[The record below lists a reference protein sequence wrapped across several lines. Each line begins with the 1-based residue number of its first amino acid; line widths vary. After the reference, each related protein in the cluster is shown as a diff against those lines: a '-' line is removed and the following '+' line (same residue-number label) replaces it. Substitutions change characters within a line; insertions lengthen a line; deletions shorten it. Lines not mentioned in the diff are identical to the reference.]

1 MQQQHIQRHAIFM
14 KRKLAAMIAFAT
26 ALFLFCI
33 ENVKAFTAP
42 FSSPDTLVMLA
53 TGLHS
58 VAKQN
63 QLWKNKREMKLSPA
77 LRKTSISN
85 ARSTSNA
92 SSSSTSLKAFGFGA
106 PVEQKRSSPQMLD
119 MKTSINAFNGWY
131 NHMDP
136 VARPPVYD
144 DEATDYSFSFSSPA
158 DSWPS
163 SFVDDAVT
171 TLPST
176 PSNTLLASER
186 NKQSKLPRP
195 IRTIRKIAGW
205 FLDTPV
211 ARNARG
217 FGTQTY
223 L

>member
-42 FSSPDTLVMLA
+42 LSSPDTLVMLA

-63 QLWKNKREMKLSPA
+63 QLWKKSIKLSPA
-77 LRKTSISN
+77 LRKTSHGN
-85 ARSTSNA
+85 TSA
-92 SSSSTSLKAFGFGA
+92 SSTSTSLKAFGFGA
-106 PVEQKRSSPQMLD
+106 SVEQKRPSPQMLD

-131 NHMDP
+131 NQMDP

-171 TLPST
+171 TS
-176 PSNTLLASER
+176 SAASASTLLASER
-186 NKQSKLPRP
+186 KQQSKRPRP

>member
-1 MQQQHIQRHAIFM
+1 MPQQHIQRHAIFM
-14 KRKLAAMIAFAT
+14 KRKLAAMIAFTT
-26 ALFLFCI
+26 ALFLFCV

-42 FSSPDTLVMLA
+42 LSSPDTLVMLA

-63 QLWKNKREMKLSPA
+63 ELWKKTTVKLSPA
-77 LRKTSISN
+77 LRKTSP
-85 ARSTSNA
+85 T
-92 SSSSTSLKAFGFGA
+92 SSTSLKAFGFGA

-131 NHMDP
+131 NQMDP

-171 TLPST
+171 TSST
-176 PSNTLLASER
+176 PANTLLASER
-186 NKQSKLPRP
+186 KQQSKRPRP

>member
-1 MQQQHIQRHAIFM
+1 MQQQQQQHIQRHAIFM

-26 ALFLFCI
+26 ALFLFCV

-42 FSSPDTLVMLA
+42 LSSPDTLVMLA

-63 QLWKNKREMKLSPA
+63 QLWKKSIKLSPA
-77 LRKTSISN
+77 LRKTS
-85 ARSTSNA
+85 TT
-92 SSSSTSLKAFGFGA
+92 SSTSLFAFGFGA
-106 PVEQKRSSPQMLD
+106 PVEKASPPQMLD

-131 NHMDP
+131 NQMDP

-171 TLPST
+171 TS
-176 PSNTLLASER
+176 SAASASTLLASER
-186 NKQSKLPRP
+186 KQQSKRPRP